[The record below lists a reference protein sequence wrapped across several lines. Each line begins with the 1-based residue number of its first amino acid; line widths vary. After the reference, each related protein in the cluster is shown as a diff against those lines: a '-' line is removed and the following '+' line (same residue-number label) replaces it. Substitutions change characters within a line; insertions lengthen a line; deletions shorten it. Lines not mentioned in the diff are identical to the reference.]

1 MQKLKKTYKF
11 AIKTALYITVST
23 TLLLGVFLFATGN
36 LTLLILLFAVV
47 CYFVS
52 FFIIQ
57 YRAERFIY
65 RRVKKIYDDLTL
77 LESTSLTKKPITTD
91 MATLTK
97 EIDKYARDKKL
108 EIESLKIR
116 EAYRKEFIG
125 NVSHELKTP
134 LFTVQGYLLTLID
147 GAINDKK
154 IREKYLNRANKGV
167 ERLIYIVKDLDMIT
181 KFEAGDLRL
190 NITTF
195 DIVELIK
202 SVFDLLEMKAS
213 KKKITLTFDIDYNK
227 PILVNA
233 DFERI
238 QQVITNLV
246 VNSIKYGREKG
257 TTEISIENLIK
268 NGVNKEAYQSIGRDL
283 LGKNPEKAKKLLTLA
298 ERSIAM
304 KAKTKPKMDVSS
316 EIKKFRESVRASYLK
331 EKNMVE
337 TKNTGRA
344 DPIRNIFSED
354 SGAMT
359 LLRNT
364 DSSKVVFGERWPEFK
379 KLLNHVVSMSKTR
392 NRETFSLALRS
403 AEVGAGVAVGAAFSS
418 FGAGLFGA
426 ATILTAPILLYK
438 LASRPSLVNKY
449 IALDNQLE
457 KAARTMSPEQIPE
470 ILISNVSK
478 LLSELPEEDVLD
490 IRQAVSDPNYNYGN

>member
-36 LTLLILLFAVV
+36 LTYLILLFAVV

-108 EIESLKIR
+108 EIETLKIR
-116 EAYRKEFIG
+116 EEYRKEFIG

-213 KKKITLTFDIDYNK
+213 KKKITLTFDMDYNK

-268 NGVNKEAYQSIGRDL
+268 NKVIVRITDNGEGIAESNLARVFERFYRVDKSGSRKEGGSGLGLSIVKHIIEAHDEKIYVESELGVG
-283 LGKNPEKAKKLLTLA
+283 
-298 ERSIAM
+298 
-304 KAKTKPKMDVSS
+304 S
-316 EIKKFRESVRASYLK
+316 E
-331 EKNMVE
+331 
-337 TKNTGRA
+337 
-344 DPIRNIFSED
+344 FS
-354 SGAMT
+354 
-359 LLRNT
+359 
-364 DSSKVVFGERWPEFK
+364 
-379 KLLNHVVSMSKTR
+379 
-392 NRETFSLALRS
+392 FS
-403 AEVGAGVAVGAAFSS
+403 
-418 FGAGLFGA
+418 
-426 ATILTAPILLYK
+426 
-438 LASRPSLVNKY
+438 
-449 IALDNQLE
+449 LE
-457 KAARTMSPEQIPE
+457 KAE
-470 ILISNVSK
+470 
-478 LLSELPEEDVLD
+478 
-490 IRQAVSDPNYNYGN
+490 